1 MLQVGVVVVHTRSWF
16 DLCVCMLLH
25 IKMFP
30 QANVTVSKRQ
40 WFLQILLCFL
50 TGNSDAGGKRQE
62 HLSRFSMPDLS
73 KDSGMNVSEK
83 SHVDTLNSSGQF
95 RSSESIHSLTA
106 GQSYMEMNPRRPT
119 QYQMQYCDPSGM
131 GVGMGMGITRLPPG
145 FTFQEE
151 DGLSLVSNANASR
164 LPPIS
169 ERRVGGGGGG
179 GGGRGAS
186 IRIDAPEET
195 PQRRRHHHHRSRRSR
210 RSRSEN
216 ALHLVAEQRQR
227 PQERPQLHVRE
238 DYDCFPP
245 PRSAR
250 DQFGGRGGGGRY
262 QPQLFRQCPRTTSD
276 LSLQNPGANRRTGL
290 NQYSWD
296 DYDDDDWCSTCSSS
310 SESEDEGY
318 FLGEPIPRPIQL
330 RYLSNQEL
338 VHKYNNTGMGGP
350 NRSGQLHTR
359 KRRKSKNCIIS

>member
-1 MLQVGVVVVHTRSWF
+1 MKLTLIQF
-16 DLCVCMLLH
+16 Y
-25 IKMFP
+25 
-30 QANVTVSKRQ
+30 
-40 WFLQILLCFL
+40 FL
-50 TGNSDAGGKRQE
+50 TGNSADGGKRQE

-83 SHVDTLNSSGQF
+83 SNMGTLNSSVQF
-95 RSSESIHSLTA
+95 RSSESLHSLTA
-106 GQSYMEMNPRRPT
+106 NQPYMEMDPPRSS

-131 GVGMGMGITRLPPG
+131 GVGMGMTHLPPG

-151 DGLSLVSNANASR
+151 DRVSLVSSANAAR

-169 ERRVGGGGGG
+169 ERRVGGGVGGV
-179 GGGRGAS
+179 GGRGANM
-186 IRIDAPEET
+186 RVDGPEET
-195 PQRRRHHHHRSRRSR
+195 PQRRRHHHRSRRSR

-216 ALHLVAEQRQR
+216 ALNLVAERRAR
-227 PQERPQLHVRE
+227 PQERPQLRVCE
-238 DYDCFPP
+238 DYDRFPP

-250 DQFGGRGGGGRY
+250 DQFGVGGGGGRY

-276 LSLQNPGANRRTGL
+276 LTLQNPGASRRTGL

-318 FLGEPIPRPIQL
+318 FLGEPIPRPVQL

>member
-1 MLQVGVVVVHTRSWF
+1 
-16 DLCVCMLLH
+16 
-25 IKMFP
+25 
-30 QANVTVSKRQ
+30 
-40 WFLQILLCFL
+40 
-50 TGNSDAGGKRQE
+50 
-62 HLSRFSMPDLS
+62 
-73 KDSGMNVSEK
+73 MN
-83 SHVDTLNSSGQF
+83 TLNSLVQF
-95 RSSESIHSLTA
+95 RSSESLHSLNA
-106 GQSYMEMNPRRPT
+106 SQPYMEMEPPRSAP
-119 QYQMQYCDPSGM
+119 YQLQYCEPSGI
-131 GVGMGMGITRLPPG
+131 GVGMGMTHLPPG

-151 DGLSLVSNANASR
+151 DRVSLVSSANAAR

-169 ERRVGGGGGG
+169 ERRVSGVGGGGN
-179 GGGRGAS
+179 GRGAS
-186 IRIDAPEET
+186 VHIEHPEET
-195 PQRRRHHHHRSRRSR
+195 PQRRRHHHHRPRRSR

-216 ALHLVAEQRQR
+216 ALNLVAERRPR
-227 PQERPQLHVRE
+227 PQDRPQLRVRE
-238 DYDCFPP
+238 DYDRFPP

-250 DQFGGRGGGGRY
+250 DQFGVGGGGRY

-276 LSLQNPGANRRTGL
+276 LTLQNPGASRRTGL

-296 DYDDDDWCSTCSSS
+296 DYDDDWCSTCSSS

-338 VHKYNNTGMGGP
+338 VHKYNTGIGGP

>member
-1 MLQVGVVVVHTRSWF
+1 M
-16 DLCVCMLLH
+16 
-25 IKMFP
+25 I
-30 QANVTVSKRQ
+30 
-40 WFLQILLCFL
+40 
-50 TGNSDAGGKRQE
+50 
-62 HLSRFSMPDLS
+62 
-73 KDSGMNVSEK
+73 EK
-83 SHVDTLNSSGQF
+83 SNKGILNSSVQF
-95 RSSESIHSLTA
+95 RSSESIHSLSA
-106 GQSYMEMNPRRPT
+106 SKPYMEMDPPRSS
-119 QYQMQYCDPSGM
+119 QYQVQYCDPPGI
-131 GVGMGMGITRLPPG
+131 GMGIAHLPPG

-151 DGLSLVSNANASR
+151 DRVSLVSSANAAR

-169 ERRVGGGGGG
+169 ERGVGCVAVGN
-179 GGGRGAS
+179 GRGAND
-186 IRIDAPEET
+186 RIEDT
-195 PQRRRHHHHRSRRSR
+195 PQRRRHHHHHRSRKSR

-216 ALHLVAEQRQR
+216 ALNLVAERRAR
-227 PQERPQLHVRE
+227 PQERPQLRVCE
-238 DYDCFPP
+238 DYDRFPP

-250 DQFGGRGGGGRY
+250 DQFGVGGRGGRY

-276 LSLQNPGANRRTGL
+276 LTLQNPGASRRTGL

-310 SESEDEGY
+310 SDSEDEGY

>member
-1 MLQVGVVVVHTRSWF
+1 
-16 DLCVCMLLH
+16 
-25 IKMFP
+25 
-30 QANVTVSKRQ
+30 
-40 WFLQILLCFL
+40 
-50 TGNSDAGGKRQE
+50 
-62 HLSRFSMPDLS
+62 MPDLS

-83 SHVDTLNSSGQF
+83 SNMGTLNSSVHF
-95 RSSESIHSLTA
+95 RSSESLHSLNA
-106 GQSYMEMNPRRPT
+106 SQPYMEMEPPRSS
-119 QYQMQYCDPSGM
+119 QYQLQYCKPSGM
-131 GVGMGMGITRLPPG
+131 GVGMGMTHLPPG

-151 DGLSLVSNANASR
+151 DRVSLVSSANAAR

-169 ERRVGGGGGG
+169 ERRVDGGVGG

-186 IRIDAPEET
+186 IRRDAPEDT
-195 PQRRRHHHHRSRRSR
+195 PQRRRHHHHHRSRRSR

-216 ALHLVAEQRQR
+216 ALNLVAERRAR
-227 PQERPQLHVRE
+227 PQDRPQLQVRE
-238 DYDCFPP
+238 DYDRFPP

-250 DQFGGRGGGGRY
+250 DQFGIGGGGGRY
-262 QPQLFRQCPRTTSD
+262 QPQPFRQCPRTTSD
-276 LSLQNPGANRRTGL
+276 LTLQNPGASRRTGL

-296 DYDDDDWCSTCSSS
+296 DYDDDWCSTCSSS

-330 RYLSNQEL
+330 RYLSSQEL
-338 VHKYNNTGMGGP
+338 VQKYNNTGMGGP

>member
-1 MLQVGVVVVHTRSWF
+1 
-16 DLCVCMLLH
+16 MLLH

-30 QANVTVSKRQ
+30 QAKVTVSKRQ

-106 GQSYMEMNPRRPT
+106 GQSYMEMNPRRPA

-131 GVGMGMGITRLPPG
+131 GMGMGITRLPPG

-276 LSLQNPGANRRTGL
+276 LSLQNPGPNRRTGL

-338 VHKYNNTGMGGP
+338 VHKYNNAGMGGP

>member
-1 MLQVGVVVVHTRSWF
+1 MNDT
-16 DLCVCMLLH
+16 LC
-25 IKMFP
+25 
-30 QANVTVSKRQ
+30 
-40 WFLQILLCFL
+40 LLCWSIIIKSKVNTELYFSA
-50 TGNSDAGGKRQE
+50 GHSADGGGKRQE

-83 SHVDTLNSSGQF
+83 SNMGTLNSSVQF

-106 GQSYMEMNPRRPT
+106 GQPYMEMDPPRSS
-119 QYQMQYCDPSGM
+119 QYQVQYRDAP
-131 GVGMGMGITRLPPG
+131 GMGMGVTHLPPG

-151 DGLSLVSNANASR
+151 DRVSLVSSANAAR

-169 ERRVGGGGGG
+169 ERRVGGVSGGGGG

-186 IRIDAPEET
+186 IRIEAPEET

-216 ALHLVAEQRQR
+216 ALHLVADRRVR
-227 PQERPQLHVRE
+227 PQERPQLRVRE
-238 DYDCFPP
+238 DYDRFPP

-250 DQFGGRGGGGRY
+250 DQFGMGGGGRY

-276 LSLQNPGANRRTGL
+276 LTLQNPGASRRTGL

>member
-1 MLQVGVVVVHTRSWF
+1 
-16 DLCVCMLLH
+16 
-25 IKMFP
+25 
-30 QANVTVSKRQ
+30 
-40 WFLQILLCFL
+40 
-50 TGNSDAGGKRQE
+50 
-62 HLSRFSMPDLS
+62 MPDLS

-83 SHVDTLNSSGQF
+83 SNKGALNSSVQF
-95 RSSESIHSLTA
+95 RSSESIHSITA
-106 GQSYMEMNPRRPT
+106 SKPYMEMDPPRSP
-119 QYQMQYCDPSGM
+119 QYQVQYCDPPGI
-131 GVGMGMGITRLPPG
+131 GVGMTHLPPG

-151 DGLSLVSNANASR
+151 DRVSLVSSANAAR

-169 ERRVGGGGGG
+169 ECRVGGVSS
-179 GGGRGAS
+179 GGGRGAN
-186 IRIDAPEET
+186 IQIDAPEDT

-216 ALHLVAEQRQR
+216 ALHLVAERRAR
-227 PQERPQLHVRE
+227 PQERPQLRVCE
-238 DYDCFPP
+238 DYDRFPP

-250 DQFGGRGGGGRY
+250 DRFGVGGGGGGRY

-276 LSLQNPGANRRTGL
+276 LSLQNPGASRRTGL

>member
-1 MLQVGVVVVHTRSWF
+1 
-16 DLCVCMLLH
+16 
-25 IKMFP
+25 
-30 QANVTVSKRQ
+30 
-40 WFLQILLCFL
+40 
-50 TGNSDAGGKRQE
+50 
-62 HLSRFSMPDLS
+62 MPDLS

-83 SHVDTLNSSGQF
+83 SNMDTLNSSVQF

-106 GQSYMEMNPRRPT
+106 NQPYMEMEPPRSAP
-119 QYQMQYCDPSGM
+119 YQLQYCDPPGM
-131 GVGMGMGITRLPPG
+131 GVGMGMGHLPPG

-151 DGLSLVSNANASR
+151 DRVSLVSSANAAR

-169 ERRVGGGGGG
+169 ERRVSSGGA
-179 GGGRGAS
+179 GRGAS
-186 IRIDAPEET
+186 IRIEAPDET

-216 ALHLVAEQRQR
+216 ALNLVAERRVR
-227 PQERPQLHVRE
+227 PQERPQLRVRE
-238 DYDCFPP
+238 DYDRFPP

-250 DQFGGRGGGGRY
+250 DQFGGGGGRY
-262 QPQLFRQCPRTTSD
+262 QPQPFRQCPRTTSD
-276 LSLQNPGANRRTGL
+276 LTLQNPGASRRTGL

-296 DYDDDDWCSTCSSS
+296 DYDDDGWCSTCSSS

-338 VHKYNNTGMGGP
+338 VHKYNNTGIGGP

>member
-1 MLQVGVVVVHTRSWF
+1 MTLNLTH
-16 DLCVCMLLH
+16 
-25 IKMFP
+25 FP
-30 QANVTVSKRQ
+30 S
-40 WFLQILLCFL
+40 
-50 TGNSDAGGKRQE
+50 GNSADGGGKRQE

-83 SHVDTLNSSGQF
+83 SNIDTLNSSVQF
-95 RSSESIHSLTA
+95 RSSESIHSLA
-106 GQSYMEMNPRRPT
+106 ASQPYMEMDPPRSS
-119 QYQMQYCDPSGM
+119 QYKLQYCDAPGMGSGM
-131 GVGMGMGITRLPPG
+131 GMTHLPPG

-151 DGLSLVSNANASR
+151 DRVSLVNSANASR

-169 ERRVGGGGGG
+169 ERRVGGVGGRG
-179 GGGRGAS
+179 GGGRGPS
-186 IRIDAPEET
+186 IRIDTPEQT

-216 ALHLVAEQRQR
+216 ALHLVAEQRAR
-227 PQERPQLHVRE
+227 PQERPQLRVRE
-238 DYDCFPP
+238 DYDRFPP

-250 DQFGGRGGGGRY
+250 DQFGVGGGRY
-262 QPQLFRQCPRTTSD
+262 QPQFFRQCPRTTSD
-276 LSLQNPGANRRTGL
+276 LTLQNPGASRRTGL

-296 DYDDDDWCSTCSSS
+296 DYDDDDDWCSTCSSS

-338 VHKYNNTGMGGP
+338 VHKYSNTGMGGS
-350 NRSGQLHTR
+350 NHSGQLHTR

>member
-1 MLQVGVVVVHTRSWF
+1 
-16 DLCVCMLLH
+16 
-25 IKMFP
+25 
-30 QANVTVSKRQ
+30 
-40 WFLQILLCFL
+40 
-50 TGNSDAGGKRQE
+50 
-62 HLSRFSMPDLS
+62 MPDLS

-83 SHVDTLNSSGQF
+83 SNMGTLNSSLQF
-95 RSSESIHSLTA
+95 RSSESIHNLTTS
-106 GQSYMEMNPRRPT
+106 QPYMEMDPPRPS
-119 QYQMQYCDPSGM
+119 QYKVQYCDPPGM
-131 GVGMGMGITRLPPG
+131 GGGRGMTHLPPG

-151 DGLSLVSNANASR
+151 DRVSLVSSANAAR

-169 ERRVGGGGGG
+169 ERRVGGIGGGG
-179 GGGRGAS
+179 EGGRGAS
-186 IRIDAPEET
+186 TRLDATVEI

-216 ALHLVAEQRQR
+216 ALHLVAERRAR
-227 PQERPQLHVRE
+227 PQERPQLRVQE
-238 DYDCFPP
+238 DYDRFPP
-245 PRSAR
+245 PRSTR
-250 DQFGGRGGGGRY
+250 DQFGVGGRGGRY

-276 LSLQNPGANRRTGL
+276 LTLQNPGAIRCTGL

-338 VHKYNNTGMGGP
+338 VHKYNNAGMGGP

>member
-1 MLQVGVVVVHTRSWF
+1 
-16 DLCVCMLLH
+16 
-25 IKMFP
+25 
-30 QANVTVSKRQ
+30 
-40 WFLQILLCFL
+40 
-50 TGNSDAGGKRQE
+50 
-62 HLSRFSMPDLS
+62 
-73 KDSGMNVSEK
+73 MNVSEK
-83 SHVDTLNSSGQF
+83 SNMGTLNSSVQF
-95 RSSESIHSLTA
+95 RSSESIHSLSA
-106 GQSYMEMNPRRPT
+106 SQPYMEMDPPRSS
-119 QYQMQYCDPSGM
+119 QYQVQYCDGSGM
-131 GVGMGMGITRLPPG
+131 SVGMGLTHLPPG

-151 DGLSLVSNANASR
+151 DRVSLVSSANAAR

-169 ERRVGGGGGG
+169 ERRIGGVSSVSGV
-179 GGGRGAS
+179 GGRGAI
-186 IRIDAPEET
+186 IRRDAPEET
-195 PQRRRHHHHRSRRSR
+195 PQRRKHHHHRSRRSR

-216 ALHLVAEQRQR
+216 ALNLVAERRAR
-227 PQERPQLHVRE
+227 PQERPQLRVRE
-238 DYDCFPP
+238 DYDRFPP

-250 DQFGGRGGGGRY
+250 DQFGVGGVGGRY
-262 QPQLFRQCPRTTSD
+262 QPRPFRQCPRTTSD
-276 LSLQNPGANRRTGL
+276 LTLQNPGASRRTGL

-350 NRSGQLHTR
+350 DRSGQLHTR

>member
-1 MLQVGVVVVHTRSWF
+1 
-16 DLCVCMLLH
+16 
-25 IKMFP
+25 
-30 QANVTVSKRQ
+30 
-40 WFLQILLCFL
+40 
-50 TGNSDAGGKRQE
+50 
-62 HLSRFSMPDLS
+62 MPDLS
-73 KDSGMNVSEK
+73 KDSGMNAPDK
-83 SHVDTLNSSGQF
+83 SNKVPLSSSVQF

-106 GQSYMEMNPRRPT
+106 SKPYMEMDPPRSP
-119 QYQMQYCDPSGM
+119 QYQVQFCTPPGTGM
-131 GVGMGMGITRLPPG
+131 THLPPG

-151 DGLSLVSNANASR
+151 DRVSLVSSANAAR

-169 ERRVGGGGGG
+169 ECRVGSVSTGA
-179 GGGRGAS
+179 GRGAN
-186 IRIDAPEET
+186 ILIEAPEDT
-195 PQRRRHHHHRSRRSR
+195 PQRRRHHHHHRSRRSR

-216 ALHLVAEQRQR
+216 ALHLVAEQRSR
-227 PQERPQLHVRE
+227 PQERPQLRVCE
-238 DYDCFPP
+238 DYDRFPP

-250 DQFGGRGGGGRY
+250 DRFGGGGRGVGGRY
-262 QPQLFRQCPRTTSD
+262 QPHLFRQCPRTTSD
-276 LSLQNPGANRRTGL
+276 LSLQNPGASRRTGL

>member
-1 MLQVGVVVVHTRSWF
+1 
-16 DLCVCMLLH
+16 
-25 IKMFP
+25 
-30 QANVTVSKRQ
+30 
-40 WFLQILLCFL
+40 
-50 TGNSDAGGKRQE
+50 
-62 HLSRFSMPDLS
+62 MPDLS

-83 SHVDTLNSSGQF
+83 SNKGALNSSVQF
-95 RSSESIHSLTA
+95 RSSESIHSITA
-106 GQSYMEMNPRRPT
+106 SKPYMEMDPPRSP
-119 QYQMQYCDPSGM
+119 QYQVQYCDPPGI
-131 GVGMGMGITRLPPG
+131 GVGMTHLPPG

-151 DGLSLVSNANASR
+151 DRVSLVSSANAAR

-169 ERRVGGGGGG
+169 ECRVGGVSS
-179 GGGRGAS
+179 GGGRGAN
-186 IRIDAPEET
+186 IQIDAPVDT
-195 PQRRRHHHHRSRRSR
+195 PQRRRHHHHHRSRRSR

-216 ALHLVAEQRQR
+216 ALHLVAERRAR
-227 PQERPQLHVRE
+227 PQERPQLRVCE
-238 DYDCFPP
+238 DYDRFPP

-250 DQFGGRGGGGRY
+250 DRFGVGGGGGGRY

-276 LSLQNPGANRRTGL
+276 LSLQNPGASRRTGL

-338 VHKYNNTGMGGP
+338 VHKYTNTGMGGP